1 MDHFISLAE
10 AEEMTA
16 VYRSQREAILAE
28 EFQNQNILP
37 ICETYDKE
45 AFAVLLAKPECAQ
58 IRIYYGMDEKLKIHA
73 IIVAADA
80 NGKDILPRSVSE
92 SGVVDDII
100 DRGLRCPELCPDPS
114 PLNS

>member
-16 VYRSQREAILAE
+16 VYRSQREGILAE

-37 ICETYDKE
+37 ISETYDKE

-73 IIVAADA
+73 IIVAGDA
-80 NGKDILPRSVSE
+80 NGKDILPGSE

-100 DRGLRCPELCPDPS
+100 DRGLRCPELCPGS
-114 PLNS
+114 VTLE